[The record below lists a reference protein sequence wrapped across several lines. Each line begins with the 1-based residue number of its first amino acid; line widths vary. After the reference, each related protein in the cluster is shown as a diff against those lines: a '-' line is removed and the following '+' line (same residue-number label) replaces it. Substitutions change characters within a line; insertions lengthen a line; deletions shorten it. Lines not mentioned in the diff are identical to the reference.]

1 MQQRKKY
8 KKREEQFLYGHAMG
22 VKVLNGNIEAALRK
36 WKRMM
41 KESGIIDD
49 LKARR
54 EYTKPAAARRKKR
67 DDAIRSNQLRM
78 MRED

>member
-1 MQQRKKY
+1 MQGKKF

-22 VKVLNGNIEAALRK
+22 VKVINGNIEAALRK

-41 KESGIIDD
+41 KDSGIIDD

-54 EYTKPAAARRKKR
+54 EYTKPAAVRRKKR
-67 DDAIRSNQLRM
+67 DDAIRSEWVRRQRA
-78 MRED
+78 D

>member
-1 MQQRKKY
+1 MQGKKF

-22 VKVLNGNIEAALRK
+22 VKVINGNIEAALRK

-54 EYTKPAAARRKKR
+54 EYTKPTAVRRKKR
-67 DDAIRSNQLRM
+67 DDAIRSEWIRRQRA
-78 MRED
+78 D

>member
-1 MQQRKKY
+1 MQGKKF

-22 VKVLNGNIEAALRK
+22 VKVINGNIEAALRK

-54 EYTKPAAARRKKR
+54 EYTKPAAKRRRKR
-67 DDAIRSNQLRM
+67 DEAIRSEWIRRQRA
-78 MRED
+78 D